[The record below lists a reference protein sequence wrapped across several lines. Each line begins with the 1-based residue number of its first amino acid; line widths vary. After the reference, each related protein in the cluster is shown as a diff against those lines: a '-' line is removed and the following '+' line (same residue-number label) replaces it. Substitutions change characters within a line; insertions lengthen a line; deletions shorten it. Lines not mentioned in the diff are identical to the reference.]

1 MPPSMGNDVSAKG
14 LHVEMLD
21 DPTKPSPADHA
32 DIEDRPLKER
42 RLVRKI
48 DTRM

>member
-1 MPPSMGNDVSAKG
+1 MGNDASAKG
-14 LHVEMLD
+14 IHVEMLD
-21 DPTKPSPADHA
+21 EPTKPGPADHA